1 MRLAQV
7 TLAGFKSFA
16 DPTVFRFD
24 QPITGVVGPN
34 GCGKS
39 NVVDA
44 IKWVLGERSAKSLR
58 GDAMLDVI
66 FAGSSSRKPV
76 GMASVTLTFDNPIVE
91 SATRPVA
98 QATDSVI
105 ELDEELDSAESHDD
119 EREGRFPFA
128 TEPSGR
134 LLNIEAD
141 QVDVTRRLYRDGRSE
156 YLINGAKVRL
166 RDIKELFMDT
176 GIGTHA
182 YSIIEQGRVDA
193 MLLANPVERRAILEE
208 AAGIA
213 KFKSRKIEA
222 QRKLE
227 RSEVNLVRV
236 REQLANTERRL
247 RIVKGQAAKAR
258 RFKELDGRFRELRVD
273 LSLDIYHELRERL
286 NGLTSRLADL
296 ETHRTELSEL
306 LANLEDGKQEA
317 ELARHELQKEQRE
330 LEQQRMQLIATRK
343 HAEQRREL
351 TQRNLTEANQ
361 SIEEDRTRLD
371 EIKARA
377 EDLERQIEQ
386 AASHIATMAEQ
397 VADAERLVASLS
409 EERASAQQNVV
420 RVNEAMEQ
428 ARDGSARLERQKSQL
443 AARIDSIDGRTGAL
457 AEQVRKLEDRE
468 SILATEKTQADAAR
482 AKAEASLSESRAAVE
497 QSEAQLAEHDRTVAM
512 FGERQAQLT
521 ERLADARHE
530 RAAIESRRHLL
541 AEMQEAREGLDDAVK
556 TVLDNPESFPGV
568 RGLLIDAI
576 DTDREHAPLIEAALG
591 SNLELLLFNAFDD
604 LQRLEPSIRSLQGR
618 VNFVANEWHAS
629 DARGNM
635 DAMRS
640 CGIPLLSLLR
650 VQDHARAAVERL
662 LGTTVIVNTLEAA
675 FMLAAGPLAGHRFVT
690 RAGEVLESD
699 GRITTGRAAASTEN
713 TTAAGIASGTWLTRR
728 IELGEL
734 HEQLARMDKAIAS
747 FSFELNGLLTE
758 SAQAQ
763 QAQERIASELHAARH
778 AVVERQYQLQRIDND
793 LARIVREQG
802 SLHRERAELVE
813 RLESLA
819 EERGVLSQRIEET
832 ERALADHAVT
842 VESTATEFEQA
853 KAAVESV
860 QEQLTAAKVELGRV
874 GPALE
879 AARREHRHLEHARD
893 EANRQR
899 ETLTQ
904 QLHRRLSQ
912 IEQYEATI
920 ADAVNEGE
928 RAGKELDRVA
938 SDAEALNGRLNEAG
952 RRVEEA
958 LSLLNDARTRASQL
972 DRDYHALEI
981 SRREVE
987 VKREAIEER
996 TLADLE
1002 LDLAEAYVPYRARRE
1017 EEDFAAIDREPAEA
1031 EIEALRQEI
1040 RKLGNV
1046 NLDAIEEENALE
1058 ERNLDLI
1065 KQVEDIDIAVKQLQ
1079 TLIQQLDD
1087 SSRRRFEETFNAIR
1101 ANFAGPEGMFRR
1113 LFGGGS
1119 ADIYLV
1125 PDEEGNTDWLE
1136 SGIEVKAK
1144 PPGKEPRVISQL
1156 SGGEKA
1162 MTAVAMLM
1170 AIFKSKPSPFCVL
1183 DEVDAALDE
1192 ANVERFCRVLTP
1204 FLDKSHFIIITHH
1217 KRTMQACDQLY
1228 GVTMQE
1234 RGVSKRV
1241 AVRVEEVGADGRIA
1255 KEAVELAEAREEM
1268 EPPIVETTRTSALR
1282 RNLEEAWASE

>member
-91 SATRPVA
+91 AATRPIA

-105 ELDEELDSAESHDD
+105 ELDDELDSAEAHDD

-227 RSEVNLVRV
+227 RAEVNLVRV

-317 ELARHELQKEQRE
+317 ELARHELQKQQRE
-330 LEQQRMQLIATRK
+330 LEQHRMQLIATRK

-351 TQRNLTEANQ
+351 TQRNLTETNQ
-361 SIEEDRTRLD
+361 STEEDRTRLD

-377 EDLERQIEQ
+377 EDLERQIQQ
-386 AASHIATMAEQ
+386 AALHIATMAEQ

-443 AARIDSIDGRTGAL
+443 TARIDSIDGRTGAL

-468 SILATEKTQADAAR
+468 NTLAAEKTQADAAR
-482 AKAEASLSESRAAVE
+482 AEAENSFSESRAAVE

-556 TVLDNPESFPGV
+556 TVLDNPENFPGV

-576 DTDREHAPLIEAALG
+576 DTDREHAPLVEAALG
-591 SNLELLLFNAFDD
+591 SNLELLLFNTFDD
-604 LQRLEPSIRSLQGR
+604 LQRLEPSLRSLQGR
-618 VNFVANEWHAS
+618 VNFVANEWHVN
-629 DARGNM
+629 DARSNM

-640 CGIPLLSLLR
+640 CGVPLLSLLR

-662 LGTTVIVNTLEAA
+662 LGTTVVVNTLEAA
-675 FMLAAGPLAGHRFVT
+675 FMLAAGPLTGHRFVT
-690 RAGEVLESD
+690 RSGEVLEPD
-699 GRITTGRAAASTEN
+699 GRITTGRAAASM
-713 TTAAGIASGTWLTRR
+713 AAGIASGTWLTRR

-734 HEQLARMDKAIAS
+734 HEQLAQMDKAITS

-832 ERALADHAVT
+832 EHALAEHAVT
-842 VESTATEFEQA
+842 IESTATEYEQA
-853 KAAVESV
+853 KTAVESV
-860 QEQLTAAKVELGRV
+860 QERLTAAKVELSRV

-928 RAGKELDRVA
+928 RAGKELERVTSEA
-938 SDAEALNGRLNEAG
+938 DAMSGRLNDAG
-952 RRVEEA
+952 SRVEEA

-1017 EEDFAAIDREPAEA
+1017 EEGFAAIDREPAEA

-1065 KQVEDIDIAVKQLQ
+1065 KQVEDIDSAVKQLQ

-1087 SSRRRFEETFNAIR
+1087 SSRHRFEETFNAIR

-1125 PDEEGNTDWLE
+1125 PDEEGNIDWLE
-1136 SGIEVKAK
+1136 SGIEVRAK

-1217 KRTMQACDQLY
+1217 KRTMQVCDQLY

-1282 RNLEEAWASE
+1282 RNLEEAWASD